1 MIFCGID
8 PGKTGG
14 ITFIHDGHIQMYT
27 IPLIGKLVDLHE
39 MYNILYAHLIQD
51 GESHIACLEDVSS
64 IPGASAGSN
73 FAFGENKGHIEGLLV
88 GMGASYQKVA
98 PKAWQKVC
106 WEGVPLMKK
115 PCKGGEKN
123 DTKAMSLVAAKRLF
137 PGESFLAS
145 ARSSVP
151 HDGLVDAALIAKY
164 GQIKYGK

>member
-1 MIFCGID
+1 MIHLGID
-8 PGKTGG
+8 PGKDGG
-14 ITFIHDGHIQMYT
+14 VSAIHPNGKVELFRM
-27 IPLIGKLVDLHE
+27 PKIGKITDLHE
-39 MYNILYAHLIQD
+39 LHLILF
-51 GESHIACLEDVSS
+51 GLTRENHLVCLEDVSS

-115 PCKGGEKN
+115 SCGKKN

-164 GQIKYGK
+164 GQIKYGKG

>member
-1 MIFCGID
+1 MINSIGID
-8 PGKTGG
+8 PGKSGG
-14 ITFIHDGHIQMYT
+14 ICLINEAGDLYTFK
-27 IPLIGKLVDLHE
+27 IPMIGKLVDLHE
-39 MYNILYAHLIQD
+39 MAVIIRNCAALKNHMF
-51 GESHIACLEDVSS
+51 CLEDVSS

-115 PCKGGEKN
+115 SCGKKN

>member
-1 MIFCGID
+1 MINSIALD
-8 PGKTGG
+8 PGKSGG
-14 ITFIHDGHIQMYT
+14 IAIIKSSGELQMFT
-27 IPLIGKLVDLHE
+27 IPLIGKIVDLHSMFVIIRE
-39 MYNILYAHLIQD
+39 LVEL
-51 GESHIACLEDVSS
+51 GPHIVCLEDVSS

-88 GMGASYQKVA
+88 GMGASYQKVS

-115 PCKGGEKN
+115 ACGKKN

-137 PGESFLAS
+137 PGETFLATS
-145 ARSSVP
+145 RSSVP

-164 GQIKYGK
+164 GQIKYGKQ

>member
-1 MIFCGID
+1 MRFFIGID
-8 PGKTGG
+8 PGKSGG
-14 ITFIHDGHIQMYT
+14 MVAIDVIENKEWFFT
-27 IPLIGKLVDLHE
+27 IPLIGKLMNLHDLGNMISIYTSE
-39 MYNILYAHLIQD
+39 PHLFL
-51 GESHIACLEDVSS
+51 LEDVYS

-106 WEGVPLMKK
+106 WEGVPMMKK
-115 PCKGGEKN
+115 SCGKKN

-164 GQIKYGK
+164 GQIKYGRG